1 MILID
6 ESGKSRGKVSF
17 DQAMLLA
24 SEKELDMVAVNSNSF
39 PPVVKFMD
47 YTKELYKEEK
57 AKRKQ
62 RARQKSTELKEIK
75 LGIKIEEHDLNTKC
89 NQAKKFLE
97 KGHKVRLALMLR
109 GREMLF
115 QDKVKDLFD
124 RFTEMSGAVYEEPL
138 KRENNRFKA
147 IIKLK

>member
-1 MILID
+1 MI
-6 ESGKSRGKVSF
+6 
-17 DQAMLLA
+17 
-24 SEKELDMVAVNSNSF
+24 AVNTNSLT
-39 PPVVKFMD
+39 PVVKLLD

-75 LGIKIEEHDLNTKC
+75 LGIKIEEHDLNTKS
-89 NQAKKFLE
+89 NHAKKFLE

-124 RFTEMSGAVYEEPL
+124 RFTLMCNATYEEPL
-138 KRENNRFKA
+138 KRESNRFKA
-147 IIKLK
+147 IIIPKK